1 MRDPKYNG
9 LGFFGI
15 YKIVSVFVKID
26 IFKMRC

>member
-9 LGFFGI
+9 LGFLV